1 MVGALADNTSIS
13 ASEIE
18 SFDAETLT
26 YWWNCIMGW
35 RQHAKT
41 LE

>member
-13 ASEIE
+13 ASEIDG
-18 SFDAETLT
+18 FDAETLT
-26 YWWNCIMGW
+26 YWWNCIMEW
-35 RQHAKT
+35 RQHART